1 MKDLMDKLSIIKL
14 KEQGYSNRKVEK
26 LLKINRK
33 TVGKYWNE
41 YLENLNKLTNEKD
54 NSKIVEIQ
62 EAITSAPKYNTQ
74 SRMRRKLTDDF
85 FTQLQNILESEEE
98 KKKILGTNKHCL
110 TKIQIY
116 EILKKSGFNVGYST
130 VVAEINKIKQ
140 SGNECFIRQDYEFGD
155 RLEYDFGEVKLVIN
169 GIIKKYYMAVL
180 SSPAGNFRWCYLYD
194 NCKKDVFMDS
204 HVKFFKM
211 IGGVWKEVVY
221 DNMRNVVSKFLGKN
235 EKELNED
242 LIKMSLYYGFNI
254 NVTNAFSGNEKGYV
268 EGSVKY
274 LRNKIFA
281 ENYKFSSEEAAIEYM
296 ESQLIKLNENSKIEE
311 EKRFLKPSKPPLELA
326 NIKESVVN
334 KYSFIQIENNF
345 YSVPEY
351 LVGFTVTS
359 KIYYNKI
366 LIYSNNEFVCE
377 HKKLDGNKKISA
389 DIRHYLKT
397 LTFKPGA
404 LKNSYV
410 LKSNP
415 KLKSIFD
422 KYYTNN
428 PKKFIDIISKNK
440 ENIILIGTPGAGKT
454 HYAIGLGMKAC
465 IEGKSV
471 LFVSVPNLIIE
482 LREALSRS
490 ALNAY
495 KKKFEKYDL
504 VILDELGYVSFDK
517 EGCEILF
524 NLLSNRNDKGSI
536 IITTN
541 LTFDRWEE
549 IFKDAML
556 TGAMVDRLA
565 YKAHILDI
573 SRDISHRYE
582 ETLSWKENK

>member
-1 MKDLMDKLSIIKL
+1 MVDLMDKSAIIKL

-26 LLKINRK
+26 ILKINRK
-33 TVGKYWNE
+33 TIAKYWNE
-41 YLENLNKLTNEKD
+41 YVENVQKLNNVNDTLK
-54 NSKIVEIQ
+54 VAEIQ
-62 EAITSAPKYNTQ
+62 EAITSAPKYNTK

-85 FTQLQNILESEEE
+85 FIQLKSILDAEEE
-98 KKKILGTNKHCL
+98 KKKILGTNKQCL

-116 EILKKSGFNVGYST
+116 ELLKKYGFDVGYST
-130 VVAEINKIKQ
+130 VVLEINKIKR

-169 GIIKKYYMAVL
+169 GITKKYYIAVL

-204 HVKFFKM
+204 HVKFFEM
-211 IGGVWKEVVY
+211 IGGVWTEVVY
-221 DNMRNVVSKFLGKN
+221 DNMRNVVSKFIGKN

-242 LIKMSLYYGFNI
+242 LVKMSLYYGFKI

-281 ENYKFSSEEAAIEYM
+281 ENYKFNSEEAAIQYM

-311 EKRFLKPSKPPLELA
+311 EKKYLKPTKPPLELA

-334 KYSFIQIENNF
+334 KYSFLQIENNF

-351 LVGFTVTS
+351 LVGFKVTS

-377 HKKLDGNKKISA
+377 HKKLDGIKKISA

-404 LKNSYV
+404 LRNSYV

-422 KYYTNN
+422 RYYTNN

-440 ENIILIGTPGAGKT
+440 EKNDKELENILINNS
-454 HYAIGLGMKAC
+454 
-465 IEGKSV
+465 E
-471 LFVSVPNLIIE
+471 N
-482 LREALSRS
+482 
-490 ALNAY
+490 
-495 KKKFEKYDL
+495 
-504 VILDELGYVSFDK
+504 
-517 EGCEILF
+517 
-524 NLLSNRNDKGSI
+524 SI
-536 IITTN
+536 N
-541 LTFDRWEE
+541 LTQYNEN
-549 IFKDAML
+549 INNL
-556 TGAMVDRLA
+556 TRVQTSMYNQIMIGVVR
-565 YKAHILDI
+565 K
-573 SRDISHRYE
+573 
-582 ETLSWKENK
+582 